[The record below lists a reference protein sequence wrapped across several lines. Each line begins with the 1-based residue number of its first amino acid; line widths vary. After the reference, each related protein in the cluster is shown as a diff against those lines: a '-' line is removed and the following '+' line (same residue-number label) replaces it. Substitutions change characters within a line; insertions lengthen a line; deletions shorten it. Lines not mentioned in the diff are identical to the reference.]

1 MFKNLKKI
9 KKNLK
14 KQENCGLNEKREKQS
29 QIMMWK
35 IDNL

>member
-14 KQENCGLNEKREKQS
+14 KQENWGLNEKREKQS